1 MQRQRGGAVGRDGE
15 RKEATPGPLHTAG
28 QLCCLSVCLLAGEDA
43 RAESQEGLSNIPVEL
58 PQPLKS
64 LLKYLFI

>member
-1 MQRQRGGAVGRDGE
+1 MQSQR
-15 RKEATPGPLHTAG
+15 EATPGRCTAG
-28 QLCCLSVCLLAGEDA
+28 QLCYLSVCLLAGEDA